1 MQEGIMVLVQ
11 ADEEV
16 VGASHN
22 RRLVMRARDPRRWP
36 GRKSMEA
43 EFFTEAL
50 GTAKPKNIPCG

>member
-1 MQEGIMVLVQ
+1 MVLVQ